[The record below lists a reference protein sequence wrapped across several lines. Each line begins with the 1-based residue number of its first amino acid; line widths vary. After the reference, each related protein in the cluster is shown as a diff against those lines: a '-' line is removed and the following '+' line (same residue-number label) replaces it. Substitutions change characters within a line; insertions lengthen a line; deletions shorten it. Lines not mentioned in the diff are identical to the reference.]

1 MGYYPVMVDLG
12 QRSVVVVGTGS
23 EALAKIEGLLAAGAR
38 IEVFDTVLEGPVAG
52 VISERVVY
60 TPRLPRKEEIRDRAL
75 VIAAHR
81 DMDVNRQV
89 AHMAQQAGALW
100 NIVDQPALSTCIMV
114 SQLRR
119 GDLVIGVSTSGKAP
133 GLSRRIRHFR
143 AHTIIGTPGHTN
155 QNGFFSESKAR
166 PLRLKLSHHFRKHP
180 LRFGQ
185 RQPAGWQGHTRH
197 GNAPHR
203 CKRFGQRQPVVPP
216 NLLRFSFLLFVD
228 AQ

>member
-133 GLSRRIRHFR
+133 GLSRRIRLALESLFDDQWDQRLNVFHERRESIR
-143 AHTIIGTPGHTN
+143 ARTHG
-155 QNGFFSESKAR
+155 EAR
-166 PLRLKLSHHFRKHP
+166 RSLICEEEERVMKDWKEMR
-180 LRFGQ
+180 R
-185 RQPAGWQGHTRH
+185 
-197 GNAPHR
+197 
-203 CKRFGQRQPVVPP
+203 
-216 NLLRFSFLLFVD
+216 
-228 AQ
+228 